1 MFRSRPLAAHCLL
14 QEILVRTPILLLL
27 IAALSIGTSAQ
38 NEDAQKAE
46 AIVAK
51 AVRNLGGERYLN
63 VKSLY
68 ATGRYSIIRD
78 GAVLSYQTFT
88 DVIVYPDKERTDF
101 KFGGVKNSQ
110 ANYGDSGWIFDG
122 AAEVINSST
131 EKQVQD
137 FKRGLNVSLDHL
149 LRGHWKG
156 KATLSYVGRRE
167 ATLGKRNDVV
177 TLEYS
182 DGLVVEFEFSDTGI
196 PVKAIYA
203 GKNPD
208 GEESKEED
216 RYAQFVETDGIK
228 APYIIDHFSNG
239 QQTSRINY
247 LTIEYNRNIPDSVFA
262 KPATVKEAKK
272 DLKF

>member
-1 MFRSRPLAAHCLL
+1 MTARCVPPYLTVKAFTLFL
-14 QEILVRTPILLLL
+14 T
-27 IAALSIGTSAQ
+27 IAVFAVTVFAQ

-51 AVRNLGGERYLN
+51 AVRNLGGDRYLS
-63 VKSLY
+63 VKTLY
-68 ATGRYSIIRD
+68 ATGRFSIIRD
-78 GAVLSYQTFT
+78 GTVISYQTFT

-101 KFGGVKNSQ
+101 KFGGVKNVQ
-110 ANYGDSGWIFDG
+110 VNVGDSGWIFDG
-122 AAEVINSST
+122 AAEVINNST

-149 LRGHWKG
+149 LRGRWRG

-177 TLEYS
+177 KLEYG

-239 QQTSRINY
+239 LQTSRINY
-247 LTIEYNRNIPDSVFA
+247 LTIEYDRNIPDSVFA
-262 KPATVKEAKK
+262 KPASVKEAKK
-272 DLKF
+272 DPKF

>member
-1 MFRSRPLAAHCLL
+1 M
-14 QEILVRTPILLLL
+14 
-27 IAALSIGTSAQ
+27 IAALTFGAFAQ
-38 NEDAQKAE
+38 DNDAGKAE

-51 AVRNLGGERYLN
+51 AVLNLGGERYLN
-63 VKSLY
+63 VKTLY

-122 AAEVINSST
+122 AAGVINNST
-131 EKQVQD
+131 EKQVKD
-137 FKRGLNVSLDHL
+137 FKRAMNVSLDHL
-149 LRGHWKG
+149 LRGHWRG

-167 ATLGKRNDVV
+167 ATLGKRNDVIK
-177 TLEYS
+177 LEYA
-182 DGLVVEFEFSDTGI
+182 DGLIVEFEFSDAGI
-196 PVKAIYA
+196 PVKAVYA
-203 GKNPD
+203 GTNPD
-208 GEESKEED
+208 GEDSKEED

-228 APYIIDHFSNG
+228 APYIIDHFSG
-239 QQTSRINY
+239 GSQTSRINY
-247 LTIEYNRNIPDSVFA
+247 LTIEYNKNIPESVFA
-262 KPATVKEAKK
+262 KPSNVKEAKK